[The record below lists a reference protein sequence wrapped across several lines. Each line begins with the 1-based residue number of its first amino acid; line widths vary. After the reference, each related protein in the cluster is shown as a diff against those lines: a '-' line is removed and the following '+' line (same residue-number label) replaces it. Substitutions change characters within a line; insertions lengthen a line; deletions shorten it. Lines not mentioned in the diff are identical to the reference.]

1 VKNRKLFI
9 VGLLLAYTIAVPVF
23 AYMYYYKVEKP
34 VSAGIVLTV
43 YPTPNVAIGLYWDSE
58 CTQPVTSIDYGKMPH
73 PNQETIIWKDI
84 YIRNEGDVW
93 VDIRWNSTLASV
105 TSEITEWWWRGYVYW
120 LPSWGTY
127 SLNGTR
133 IEPGQTIFTRYGI
146 KIPAYATP
154 GTYNWT
160 IVVWGEHYY

>member
-9 VGLLLAYTIAVPVF
+9 VGLLLVYTIAVPVF

-34 VSAGIVLTV
+34 VSAGIVLTI
-43 YPTPNVAIGLYWDSE
+43 YPTPNVTIGLYWDSE

-73 PNQETIIWKDI
+73 PNQETIIWKII
-84 YIRNEGDVW
+84 YIKNEGDVW

-105 TSEITEWWWRGYVYW
+105 SSEITEWWYYCPWFS
-120 LPSWGTY
+120 PTWGFCP
-127 SLNGTR
+127 LNGTR
-133 IEPGQTIFTRYGI
+133 IQPGQIIRTAYGI